1 MQTKIYIPYSNSD
14 AVYGFGYDGPE
25 IMPKEYV
32 EMEKKEYYTYKDGV
46 YNTFL
51 TKLGS
56 NMSINNYKK
65 RKIDVNKQKIIYSN
79 CTTFIRNSKNQDL
92 TYEEV
97 VDLCNNNSSTVLYIY
112 LNEKEFSEN
121 EELEE
126 DIKNW
131 VITGVKLWSSNK
143 FTDEEK
149 LLNLQKK
156 DFKIDLG
163 GDMQAILK
171 GCKFIKLLSNILKDG
186 KNPIVSSFAIIVE
199 RIMIYKSSNL

>member
-25 IMPKEYV
+25 IMPEEYV

-46 YNTFL
+46 FNTCL
-51 TKLGS
+51 TQMGN

-65 RKIDVNKQKIIYSN
+65 RKINVNKQKIVYSN

-131 VITGVKLWSSNK
+131 VVSGVKLWSSNN

-149 LLNLQKK
+149 LFNLQKK

-171 GCKFIKLLSNILKDG
+171 GCKFIKLLSNILKDN
-186 KNPIVSSFAIIVE
+186 KKPIVSSFAIIVE
-199 RIMIYKSSNL
+199 RIMIYKYGNK